1 MEIQKSS
8 FDVFEEFKLQN
19 LEKVMGGD
27 HWRAGSTMPPP
38 SDSGKTSDS
47 DEELITS
54 GSPNT
59 IDSQYDCGDGKV
71 LW

>member
-1 MEIQKSS
+1 MEIKKAS
-8 FDVFEEFKLQN
+8 FDVFEDFKLLN

-27 HWRAGSTMPPP
+27 YWREGSTMPPP
-38 SDSGKTSDS
+38 ASSGKTSDS
-47 DEELITS
+47 DEELVCT
-54 GSPNT
+54 GHPNT